1 MNQTIYA
8 NKRYICAKRSAN
20 KMTHR
25 VCWALLVLA
34 AACASG
40 APCTDMVATADNL
53 ALVQA
58 WRCDAFLASVAA
70 SSLFYPRN
78 TTLANCLVIREQLKT
93 GTPLVANVQCACPPG
108 FTDPMFHTAD
118 RALGAGIVAVDAVR
132 HMACRQA
139 CGVAYH
145 AVAASENINSCACL
159 NAAGCGYTSR
169 RFPSNMHAASPDHAS
184 VLVIPPDL
192 AQPSSVL
199 PCFQICAQ
207 DVSTK
212 HVARCAA
219 AGVEYVFC
227 REHEDS
233 LQCDAGWFDDGTGQ
247 GCRHCQACGPGHE
260 VAAACTATRNT
271 ECMPCLLGWASE
283 NGVQCHQCP
292 HGHEPDARQGKCIKS
307 VPLLPPAVASDG
319 TSACEPGAVFSS
331 SLNACMFCLPNSEPR
346 GGVCVPCPAHTYTD
360 GITTVHCTPCPPSH
374 HRPLGQGVC
383 SVCAPGTFSNE
394 TSGGCIPC
402 EPDTVNIGGAAVCT
416 PCQATHF
423 SRDGVSCEP
432 CTGLGQVWNGSAC
445 VHCPRGLYFDTEHT
459 QCVACVVDA
468 QRECEWDERV
478 EDCTVLDPFTATTPC
493 ACNECV
499 KIERCP
505 PGMHRQN
512 GECAPVTDLET
523 SSQKVDP
530 FYLQDVKVRQCYSFL
545 EYEPAMTPRI
555 LLEHFHMMQAESCS
569 EDSVSMALAETLLL
583 DLVHVWY
590 ANTDSVRSCRFCCR
604 DGYEFV
610 LNVDTR
616 RYQCVQAGQ
625 GVQSV
630 VDV

>member
-1 MNQTIYA
+1 
-8 NKRYICAKRSAN
+8 
-20 KMTHR
+20 
-25 VCWALLVLA
+25 
-34 AACASG
+34 
-40 APCTDMVATADNL
+40 
-53 ALVQA
+53 
-58 WRCDAFLASVAA
+58 
-70 SSLFYPRN
+70 
-78 TTLANCLVIREQLKT
+78 
-93 GTPLVANVQCACPPG
+93 
-108 FTDPMFHTAD
+108 
-118 RALGAGIVAVDAVR
+118 
-132 HMACRQA
+132 
-139 CGVAYH
+139 
-145 AVAASENINSCACL
+145 
-159 NAAGCGYTSR
+159 
-169 RFPSNMHAASPDHAS
+169 
-184 VLVIPPDL
+184 
-192 AQPSSVL
+192 
-199 PCFQICAQ
+199 
-207 DVSTK
+207 
-212 HVARCAA
+212 
-219 AGVEYVFC
+219 
-227 REHEDS
+227 
-233 LQCDAGWFDDGTGQ
+233 
-247 GCRHCQACGPGHE
+247 
-260 VAAACTATRNT
+260 
-271 ECMPCLLGWASE
+271 
-283 NGVQCHQCP
+283 
-292 HGHEPDARQGKCIKS
+292 
-307 VPLLPPAVASDG
+307 
-319 TSACEPGAVFSS
+319 
-331 SLNACMFCLPNSEPR
+331 MFCLPNSEPR